1 MLFVPLPFVVALLLL
16 LLFAVVARRDDE
28 LAANR
33 PFLALLLLCAV
44 QSVLVGLRLGYG
56 LQWFGYVALVIPTVM
71 PPLIYAGVRK
81 LGADTPRRGPALVA
95 FYSFPAIVIAVLAFA
110 WREAIDIAMILIQ
123 ITYALALLWLLRAG
137 PDILRLAPFEAAQPA
152 HRAVVFAAAALCFS
166 AVIDAA
172 VLFDFGWN
180 RGTHVG
186 LIVSVANV
194 VGLFV
199 LGTAAA
205 AASRNSAAGEM
216 AEMPPAIDTAEDR
229 DTAARIHEL
238 MQEKRLYRDVNL
250 TLERLARK
258 AAIPS
263 RRISAAINRTTAKN
277 VSQYVNDYRI
287 AEACRLLAE
296 TDLSVTEIMLES
308 GFQTKSNFNREFRR
322 VTDMTPVAW
331 REKCA
336 YSANSV

>member
-16 LLFAVVARRDDE
+16 LLFAAVLRRDDE

-33 PFLALLLLCAV
+33 PFLVLLLLCAV

-56 LQWFGYVALVIPTVM
+56 LQWVGYIALVIPTVM
-71 PPLIYAGVRK
+71 PPLIYAGVRR
-81 LGADTPRRGPALVA
+81 LGADRPRRGAALVA
-95 FYSFPAIVIAVLAFA
+95 FYSFPAIVIAVLAFV
-110 WREAIDIAMILIQ
+110 WREAIDIAMIIIQ
-123 ITYALALLWLLRAG
+123 ITYALALLWLMRAG

-152 HRAVVFAAAALCFS
+152 YRAVVFAAAALCFS
-166 AVIDAA
+166 ALIDAV
-172 VLFDFGWN
+172 VLLDFGWS
-180 RGTHVG
+180 RGTHIG

-205 AASRNSAAGEM
+205 AASRNSVAGETV
-216 AEMPPAIDTAEDR
+216 EMPPATDAAEDR
-229 DTAARIHEL
+229 DTVVRIDEL

-258 AAIPS
+258 AGIPS
-263 RRISAAINRTTAKN
+263 RRISAAINRTAAKN

-296 TDLSVTEIMLES
+296 TDLSVTEIMLEA

-322 VTDMTPVAW
+322 VTDMAPVAW